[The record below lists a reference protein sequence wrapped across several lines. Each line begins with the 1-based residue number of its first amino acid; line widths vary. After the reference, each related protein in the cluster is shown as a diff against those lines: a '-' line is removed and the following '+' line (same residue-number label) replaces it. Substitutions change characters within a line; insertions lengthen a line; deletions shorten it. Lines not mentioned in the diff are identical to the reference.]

1 MRLKNHYFLLRH
13 GENIYRIKKQGFAYP
28 SKDNNSIKLTKG
40 GRNQVIKNL
49 KKIKKVK
56 IDFIYSSNFYRTKE
70 TAKIAAKELSVKKI
84 NFDRRL
90 RDINMGVF
98 HGRKKEEFY
107 KFVGYKK
114 RKFSTKP
121 PKGESWAELKKR
133 MIIFFKNIDKKHK
146 NKKILIVSHGD
157 PLWMLE
163 GIIRGMT
170 NRELLDEIFVNKNY
184 IKVGELRKIN

>member
-13 GENIYRIKKQGFAYP
+13 GENIYRIKKGGFAYP
-28 SKDNNSIKLTKG
+28 LKDNTSIRLTKG
-40 GRNQVIKNL
+40 GKNQVKRSL
-49 KKIKKVK
+49 KKIKKGE
-56 IDFIYSSNFYRTKE
+56 IDFIYSSDFCRTKE
-70 TAKIAAKELSVKKI
+70 TAKIASRGLDIKKI
-84 NFDRRL
+84 NFDKRL

-107 KFVGYKK
+107 KFIGYKK

-121 PKGESWAELKKR
+121 PKGESWEDLKKR
-133 MIIFFKNIDKKHK
+133 MTSFLKNIDKKHK

-163 GIIRGMT
+163 DIIKGMT
-170 NRELLDEIFVNKNY
+170 NRELLDEIFIKKNY